1 MNRLIFTRRRAMRA
15 AIFNTLATL
24 ALMGGLLVL
33 LLAYFDVLTRG

>member
-15 AIFNTLATL
+15 AIFNTLAVL
-24 ALMGGLLVL
+24 ALMVAALVL